1 MNWLFWKTLIIHF
14 VNVDLWIWRQVRISN
29 RQVEHTPTLCL
40 LFISTFPSQKWHITT
55 NTPWCHV
62 GYIAILIFWNQYV
75 PHPIVTIAS
84 GHNTLGGFTCV
95 SSLQLLCHISCLVH
109 FLVVLE
115 TLTSPRS
122 KTPFFP
128 LMVTF
133 GLHLTR
139 EYSSSQHCYM
149 LGHCDSY

>member
-1 MNWLFWKTLIIHF
+1 MNRLFWKILIIHF
-14 VNVDLWIWRQVRISN
+14 INVEADTKWGSPIGKLSI
-29 RQVEHTPTLCL
+29 HPLCAYFSYQPFPAKNGIL
-40 LFISTFPSQKWHITT
+40 L
-55 NTPWCHV
+55 PWCHV
-62 GYIAILIFWNQYV
+62 GYTAILIFWNQYV
-75 PHPIVTIAS
+75 PHPLVTIAS

-115 TLTSPRS
+115 TLSSPRS

-139 EYSSSQHCYM
+139 IFF
-149 LGHCDSY
+149 